1 MNDDQKEA
9 MKVLITI
16 IRKCVKKKSMADI
29 TDCQRPTVTKEDLWM
44 ACITIDMGKKYGFIN
59 TKK

>member
-1 MNDDQKEA
+1 MTDDQKEA
-9 MKVLITI
+9 MKVLIPI
-16 IRKCVKKKSMADI
+16 IRKYIPRQIMAGI

-44 ACITIDMGKKYGFIN
+44 ACVAIHMGKKYGFIN